1 MDAHM
6 AFLARTGPRN
16 GEVGRAGRTHRR
28 KAGGE
33 VGSHP
38 HGNEG
43 ACGARMLHAHNTH
56 DGEVESAR
64 DSGCVGC
71 IHVGDRVFHSHP
83 PGDILRGVRENGSDR
98 GRGIDGLPQFES
110 GQHEMLSDTI

>member
-1 MDAHM
+1 VDAHM

-16 GEVGRAGRTHRR
+16 GGVGRAGRTDRR

-43 ACGARMLHAHNTH
+43 ACGARMRHAHNTH
-56 DGEVESAR
+56 DGDVENAH

-71 IHVGDRVFHSHP
+71 IRVGDRVFRSHP
-83 PGDILRGVRENGSDR
+83 PADIRRGVQENGSDR
-98 GRGIDGLPQFES
+98 DRGIDGPPQLECP
-110 GQHEMLSDTI
+110 ECT